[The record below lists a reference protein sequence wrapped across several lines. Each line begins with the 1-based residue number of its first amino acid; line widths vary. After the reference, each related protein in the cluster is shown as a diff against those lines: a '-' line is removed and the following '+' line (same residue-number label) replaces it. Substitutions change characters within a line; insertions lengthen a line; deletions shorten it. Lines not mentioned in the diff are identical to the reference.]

1 VDIFGLLASDV
12 RPCVRWIEMGLG
24 PHVISKGGEFGGG
37 SLTEGY
43 RDRTEQLP
51 PASNAQPRAATGA
64 RRRHAGSS
72 SRPPFSDSRTVGER
86 GRRGESALVV
96 LVSGGAAERGRP
108 RAPWPRAES
117 CGDSPVQRRGGEIGA
132 GRRRRKVG
140 RSSRPE

>member
-1 VDIFGLLASDV
+1 MSVDIFGLLASDV
-12 RPCVRWIEMGLG
+12 RPCARWIEMGLG

-43 RDRTEQLP
+43 RDRAEQLA
-51 PASNAQPRAATGA
+51 PASNALPRAATGA

-108 RAPWPRAES
+108 WPRAES
-117 CGDSPVQRRGGEIGA
+117 SADSPVQRRGGEIGA
-132 GRRRRKVG
+132 GRRWRKVG